1 MAEQQMGA
9 TGIRVM
15 DTNALHEAAKLMGQV
30 STQAKAAAAREN
42 GKRGGRP
49 KGIPMSPEARR
60 KISESRRKQTTLVI
74 LPLPADISP
83 TETL

>member
-1 MAEQQMGA
+1 MAVQHAGA
-9 TGIRVM
+9 T
-15 DTNALHEAAKLMGQV
+15 DTSIGNVDALREAARLMGQV

-60 KISESRRKQTTLVI
+60 KISEAKRTRTAQGPEPSASDLS
-74 LPLPADISP
+74 PIS
-83 TETL
+83 LQ